1 MTVLKTLKDMN
12 LTCDKGCGLIGIP
25 DHDKLCTLVDIKELK
40 QAAIEW
46 LKFFQSQPDPDAF
59 LGERIIIKKFFD
71 ITSDDL
77 L

>member
-1 MTVLKTLKDMN
+1 MQPLHRRAVGVVAMTKLKTLDDFDDDCVSKSQ
-12 LTCDKGCGLIGIP
+12 L
-25 DHDKLCTLVDIKELK
+25 KE
-40 QAAIEW
+40 AAIEW